1 MAKMPAQREE
11 SLPAA
16 YPEFLADVKSRIV
29 GAQTR
34 AVLAV
39 NQALIELYWEI
50 GTEILGREEREGWGS
65 RVIDRLSADLRR
77 AFPDMTGFSR
87 SNLKYMR
94 AFAEAWP
101 QDRPRTAIGQQ
112 PVGQLPWGHNILLL
126 TKLKSPED
134 RLWYATEAIKQ
145 GWSRAVLE
153 AQVASDLHGR
163 QGGALT
169 SFEHALPE
177 ADSELV
183 RDAIKDPY
191 RFEFLS
197 LGAEAKERDLE
208 MALLNDI
215 QSFLMEMG
223 QGFAL
228 VGRQRPLRVH
238 DDETGIEQ
246 EFFLDLLFYNFIL
259 RRFVVIDLKIE
270 DFKPEFAGKMN
281 FYLNAVDELCR
292 QPGDEQSIGL
302 ILCPGRNKTVTEW
315 ALRGIGAPV
324 AVARYVTGDLAF
336 TADAPA
342 ELRPALP
349 DLPNL
354 AVELT
359 QMVETAEI
367 VYTGT
372 HDQDDLVD

>member
-1 MAKMPAQREE
+1 MAKMPARQAGP
-11 SLPAA
+11 LPAA

-29 GAQTR
+29 AAQTR
-34 AVLAV
+34 AVLAA

-77 AFPDMTGFSR
+77 AFPEMTGFSR

-101 QDRPRTAIGQQ
+101 QDSPRTAIGQQ

-126 TKLKSPED
+126 TKLESPED
-134 RLWYATEAIKQ
+134 RLWYATQAIKQ

-169 SFEHALPE
+169 SFEHALPQ

-183 RDAIKDPY
+183 REAIKDPY
-191 RFEFLS
+191 HFDFLS

-208 MALLNDI
+208 MALLTDI

-228 VGRQRPLRVH
+228 VGRQRPLRVR
-238 DDETGIEQ
+238 DDETGAEQ

-324 AVARYVTGDLAF
+324 AVARYITGDLAF
-336 TADAPA
+336 TAEAPA

-372 HDQDDLVD
+372 HDEDDLVD